1 MFRFQDEFCTV
12 TTSLPANTPIV
23 EKQKHP
29 RTSKCISN
37 KSIKKYRIVI
47 FLRACRMKVFFSQ
60 FSPIAV
66 SCVWTEFKYSFCNDH
81 CVRPPEPGPPP
92 APPRHVH
99 CTEEFCWFMRT
110 VKLHGRRFFSLW
122 KYGHP
127 MHGAPFQRQGGALL
141 WISTGMLPHSYWGP
155 ELQHSKE

>member
-92 APPRHVH
+92 PPRPAPPRPLYRGVLLVHENSKASWSPLLFPLEIWAPHAWGSIPKARGSIAVDFNRHV
-99 CTEEFCWFMRT
+99 T
-110 VKLHGRRFFSLW
+110 
-122 KYGHP
+122 
-127 MHGAPFQRQGGALL
+127 PFLL
-141 WISTGMLPHSYWGP
+141 GSRASA
-155 ELQHSKE
+155 